1 MRISDWSSDVCSSDL
16 AKREYAALKA
26 AVEAAGRDPEKFR
39 ICNVLYTVVAPTRA
53 EAEGTSAIIQSLPL
67 EIDSLSLLSEALN
80 FDFATKGMDDT
91 FTDEEVAS
99 ISVIHKIRDRV
110 PAYTAQNTT
119 NPR

>member
-53 EAEGTSAIIQSLPL
+53 EAEGKSAIIQSLPL

-80 FDFATKGMDDT
+80 FAFATKGMDEP
-91 FTDEEVAS
+91 FTDEEDAS
-99 ISVIHKIRDRV
+99 LSGMMTLRDEDVEAVEKKR
-110 PAYTAQNTT
+110 
-119 NPR
+119 RER